1 VVSEVNGAVDF
12 KTRYA
17 LGPGNVFRSAV
28 HELVRVAQLRRA
40 AA

>member
-1 VVSEVNGAVDF
+1 VNGAVDF
-12 KTRYA
+12 KARYA
-17 LGPGNVFRSAV
+17 LSPGNVFRTAV